1 MHLINIKQFEMKVRK
16 VVMEITQNVGES
28 GFGESRIPYLG
39 KNKLKKGE

>member
-28 GFGESRIPYLG
+28 GFGESRIPYL
-39 KNKLKKGE
+39 KNKLMKGE